1 MSILVRTLAVVLL
14 GGLVACSSTPKR
26 DLEFE
31 RIDQELRAFESDPE
45 LGGLAPAEAAR
56 VRALLMQMQ
65 TPGLQSEDR
74 ANLSYLAERRLD
86 GAIAAANAVVEER
99 RLVQMQRE
107 RDQIL
112 LEASRRDAELSR
124 LEAEKLRL
132 QSLARSE
139 EADRA
144 RSDADAARA
153 ESVENAALAD
163 AARAEADQS
172 RRVAAAQLA
181 EADLARREAE
191 LAVAAAD
198 SLRLQMQS
206 LTAREEARGSVITLG
221 DAVFAPGRSQLQPDA
236 IANLDTIIEFVNRDP
251 SRKVRIEGHT
261 DASGSDNANQVLS
274 QQRAEAVRAALSARG
289 VDMARMSAIGRGESV
304 PVASNSSAEGKARN
318 RRVEIILIGK

>member
-1 MSILVRTLAVVLL
+1 MSVLVRTLAVVLL
-14 GGLVACSSTPKR
+14 GALVACSSTPKR

-65 TPGLQSEDR
+65 TPGLHSEDR

-236 IANLDTIIEFVNRDP
+236 IANLDAIIEFVNRDP

-289 VDMARMSAIGRGESV
+289 VDNARMAAIGRGESV